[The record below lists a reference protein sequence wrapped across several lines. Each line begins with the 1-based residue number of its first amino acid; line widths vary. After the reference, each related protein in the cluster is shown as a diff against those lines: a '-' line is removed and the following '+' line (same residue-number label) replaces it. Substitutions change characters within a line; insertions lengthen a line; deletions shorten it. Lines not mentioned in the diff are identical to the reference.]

1 MKRTERYQRGQGVA
15 HGFVGGCR
23 NTCKSIRD
31 AVTRAKEAVLREYA
45 HLVEEHGRV
54 LRLALNEA
62 EAIAWQTDFPHLIF
76 PALATEKAQATVAW
90 HQRQRAVRGT
100 AGEWAFAE

>member
-1 MKRTERYQRGQGVA
+1 MKRTERNQRRQGVA
-15 HGFVGGCR
+15 HGFISSCR
-23 NTCKSIRD
+23 NTCDSIR
-31 AVTRAKEAVLREYA
+31 AAITRAKEAVLHEYA
-45 HLVEEHGRV
+45 YLAEEHGRV

-62 EAIAWQTDFPHLIF
+62 EALAWQTDFPHLVF

-90 HQRQRAVRGT
+90 HQRQRAVRRA